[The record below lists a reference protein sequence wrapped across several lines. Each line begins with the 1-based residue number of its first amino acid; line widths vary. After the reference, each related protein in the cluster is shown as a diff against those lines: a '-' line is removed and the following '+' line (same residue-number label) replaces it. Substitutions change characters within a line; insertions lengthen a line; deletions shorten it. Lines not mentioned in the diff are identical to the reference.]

1 MTRPTAHTRRPLAFT
16 VKPTAHS
23 RLALAAVAGAIGV
36 AGTGAQAWAQNEE
49 RRIERAVRQAGI
61 ADPSLIP
68 RGGTFEERTYF
79 DAGGYDSLTFLNL
92 NDSDTNSR
100 LLLQND
106 LVVFARAAI
115 DGGHNFF
122 VRTRFRYREFSPGDS
137 FDDRGDGWTEPFLDR
152 YWYELDTASLDAVE
166 GRPARDWG
174 LNMRVGRQFVDW
186 GAGLVLSETLLAVR
200 PTLTFGRAAIEALAG
215 VTPGDESIVDFDAS
229 RAEYNSDTQRGYY
242 GLKLSGRSQDDTEIY
257 GYLLRMQDYNTDT
270 RSRVPNV
277 TQPVDF
283 DYSAWYFGI
292 GASGSLSADTLLL
305 GELVYEGGDSRSD
318 PLLAADGSQ
327 TREQVR
333 AFAARAQI
341 IHLLRDTR
349 DTRLSAELLLASGDS
364 DRRSTTD
371 TVGGNAPGTDD
382 TAFNSLG
389 FANTGLAFSP
399 SLSNLWSSR
408 VGVSTFPFRSAEG
421 GGTGDWSLEQFQLG
435 ADFFVFN
442 KFNRLGPVDEPTDDT
457 MYLGSEFDL
466 SANYRV
472 TSDLAIGLRWGIFFP
487 GSALEDDKE
496 RNFILASITLSF

>member
-1 MTRPTAHTRRPLAFT
+1 MTRPTHPPSPCTRACAAPRA
-16 VKPTAHS
+16 
-23 RLALAAVAGAIGV
+23 RALAPAALAWTIALAGMAASASG
-36 AGTGAQAWAQNEE
+36 QNEE

-61 ADPSLIP
+61 AEPSLIP
-68 RGGTFEERTYF
+68 RGGTLAERTYV
-79 DAGGYDSLTFLNL
+79 DAGGYDSFTFLNL

-106 LVVFARAAI
+106 LVFFARAAV

-122 VRTRFRYREFSPGDS
+122 ARARFRYRDFSPGDS
-137 FDDRGDGWTEPFLDR
+137 FDERGDGWAEPFLDR
-152 YWYELDTASLDAVE
+152 YWYEFDSASLDAVE

-174 LNMRVGRQFVDW
+174 VNLRVGRQYVDW
-186 GAGLVLSETLLAVR
+186 GAGLVLSETLYAVR
-200 PTLTFGRAAIEALAG
+200 PTLTFGRARIEGLAG

-229 RAEYNSDTQRGYY
+229 RAEYNSNTQRGYF
-242 GLKLSGRSQDDTEIY
+242 GLKLTGGDEDGNELY
-257 GYLLRMQDYNTDT
+257 GFALRMQDYNTDT
-270 RSRVPNV
+270 TSRVANV

-283 DYSAWYFGI
+283 DYSAWYI
-292 GASGSLSADTLLL
+292 GVGGSGSLSADTLVL
-305 GELVYEGGDSRSD
+305 GELVYEGGNSESD
-318 PLLAADGSQ
+318 PLLTADGSQ

-349 DTRLSAELLLASGDS
+349 DTRLSGELLLASGDS

-399 SLSNLWSSR
+399 SLSNLWSTR
-408 VGVSTFPFRSAEG
+408 VGVSTFPFRTTEG
-421 GGTGDWSLEQFQLG
+421 GSDDGLDQFQLA

-442 KFNRLGPVDEPTDDT
+442 KFNRSAPVDEPTDDT
-457 MYLGSEFDL
+457 MFLGTEFDL

-472 TSDLAIGLRWGIFFP
+472 TSDLAVGLRWGIFFP
-487 GSALEDDKE
+487 GSALEDDKA
-496 RNFILASITLSF
+496 RNFVLASVTLSF